1 MSDQSSQRS
10 ARRFEILGPVQG
22 VGYRYHV
29 RAAATASGITGWIRM
44 LPNGKIE
51 VHAEGS
57 PDQLQGFRASLQE
70 GSNYAGKLK
79 IEERPAN
86 SEQCTRFEIRH

>member
-1 MSDQSSQRS
+1 
-10 ARRFEILGPVQG
+10 
-22 VGYRYHV
+22 
-29 RAAATASGITGWIRM
+29 M